1 MEFDIITTFPGM
13 FEGPLTQSII
23 KRARERDLVRV
34 RTHDLRDY
42 AEGRHRKVDDIPY
55 GGGGGMVLMPGPLFE
70 SVATVRSRHP
80 VVNSRT
86 ILLCPQGVRFDQEQ
100 ALRLSS
106 YDRLILICGHY
117 EGVDERVREHLV
129 DESIS
134 VGDYV
139 LTGGE
144 IPAMVLVDALTRLVP
159 GALGDENAVRND
171 SFYNGRF
178 DHPQYTRPREFRS
191 WPVPGVLF
199 SGNHGAI
206 AEWREARALER
217 TERLRPDLLFRSAK
231 RSDNQKEH

>member
-13 FEGPLTQSII
+13 VEGPLTQSII

-70 SVATVRSRHP
+70 SVTTVRSRHP

-191 WPVPGVLF
+191 WPVPEVLF